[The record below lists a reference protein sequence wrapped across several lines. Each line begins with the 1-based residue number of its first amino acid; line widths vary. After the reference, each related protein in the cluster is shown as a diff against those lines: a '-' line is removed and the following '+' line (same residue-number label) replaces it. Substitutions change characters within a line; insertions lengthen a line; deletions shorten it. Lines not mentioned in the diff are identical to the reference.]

1 MNHFSRN
8 NIVRNSHDFAVRLPK
23 GLPTC
28 PLPSQI
34 PPVACSQSMRRI
46 FKPFSVPLSHGAG
59 VARNRIFFAA
69 SMTSPLCLVRADGA
83 ARLRRSAAPSADI
96 CRFAE
101 IESVKPNSQGLR
113 NRACVVSGVREWG
126 SRSASRIL
134 SMLSCLLPIA
144 VFAIHAFAVAAP
156 IAADDGLNTEQTEFF
171 ESKIRPVLVAHCY
184 ECHSGEAATP
194 KGGLRLDLRE
204 TTLAGG
210 DSGPAV
216 IAGQPA
222 ESPLLQALR
231 YESFEMPPKGKLPD
245 TVIADFERWIQM
257 GAPDPRTE
265 MATRKSTRIDYQKGL
280 EFWAFKPPV
289 RVPLPGV
296 VNSAWARNDI
306 DHFVLSELEKRGLKP
321 AQEADRRTLIRR
333 LYFDLVGLPP
343 EPEAI
348 DLFVNDT
355 SSDAYEKVIDG
366 LLASPH
372 YGERWGRYWLDLA
385 RFAEDQAHTFQARMY
400 PQGYLYRDWV
410 VRALNDDM
418 PYDQF
423 LRLQIAGDQIDVPES
438 HRHRAALGLFAL
450 GPVYYQDNG
459 EQEKAQADEWDDRI
473 DTLMRGTQALT
484 VSCARCHDHKYD
496 PISTADYYGLAGIFA
511 SSDYREMPAV
521 PAETV
526 TARELADRAVQE
538 KQLEIDTLLATEAP
552 AARLKLTSSIPA
564 YMQAAWTAFQ
574 SGDSDKK
581 KVTEKIATD
590 NKLNHDLLQRW
601 VAWLSDD
608 AGSGTQRNERS
619 YLTEWREFRKSHREA
634 SSTAYDASSQVA
646 QIAGRLRARAE
657 SLLPQRESLRRQF
670 GDNFAFVSAED
681 RTIVEPGIVPLGNLF
696 DDKKGSL
703 LTSALASDPF
713 RSTATSASLGVDRV
727 LHGWGGSAEIA
738 AGVRFDFQSIGS
750 DSHRHG
756 DVTNDGWSSEGG
768 IQTLGKKCS
777 ASIGRTEQ
785 GIGMHA
791 NALITFDLEEIRRSG
806 LMPASQSMVFRV
818 DRAGINDDSFGVG
831 SSVHIA
837 VVVSRPQSKPS
848 EFDSIIGAYLDG
860 KPVEIEENDAV
871 YSFAGEMPPAIVP
884 DGRFVSF
891 NVSIPPDARSLT
903 IASTGAEISDT
914 ENTISSDHAVLSNAR
929 LTWDASAEQL
939 ASSETIEPLDT
950 ISDAERQLRQSD
962 AALLS
967 ELFDDRGVLGLAPD
981 QIEPLLEGEAA
992 ASLAQIKMRREEL
1005 RKDAAAISIPMA
1017 HALTEGTVRDVKIF
1031 LAGDPTKKGDVAPRA
1046 FPAIFTSGER
1056 QPFQTSGSG
1065 RSELANAIAS
1075 PGNPLTARVMANRVW
1090 AGHFGFGLVRTLSNF
1105 GQLGERPS
1113 HPELLD
1119 SLAISLIESGW
1130 SLKALH
1136 RQILLSAT
1144 WRQSSS
1150 GDNANQTVDPENSLL
1165 WKMNRRRLE
1174 IEPWRDAVLSVSGQ
1188 LNREIGGA
1196 SSELN
1201 GNHRRRTLYGSVSR
1215 HRLNDLLRLFDF
1227 PDPNITAGERSI
1239 TTVPLQ
1245 QLFVLNSDFMIVQAK
1260 ALAAR
1265 LSREAE
1271 SDADRISRLFQLIY
1285 GRMPTDEDINV
1296 SVAFLQEPSAEV
1308 GDSLSPLEQYCL
1320 AMLGTNEFAYVD

>member
-1 MNHFSRN
+1 
-8 NIVRNSHDFAVRLPK
+8 
-23 GLPTC
+23 
-28 PLPSQI
+28 
-34 PPVACSQSMRRI
+34 
-46 FKPFSVPLSHGAG
+46 
-59 VARNRIFFAA
+59 
-69 SMTSPLCLVRADGA
+69 
-83 ARLRRSAAPSADI
+83 
-96 CRFAE
+96 
-101 IESVKPNSQGLR
+101 
-113 NRACVVSGVREWG
+113 
-126 SRSASRIL
+126 
-134 SMLSCLLPIA
+134 MLSCLWPLA
-144 VFAIHAFAVAAP
+144 VFAIHTLATAAP
-156 IAADDGLNTEQTEFF
+156 IAADDGLNAEQTEFF
-171 ESKIRPVLVAHCY
+171 ESKIRPALAAHCY
-184 ECHSGEAATP
+184 ECHSGEAAIP

-216 IAGQPA
+216 IAGKPS

-231 YESFEMPPKGKLPD
+231 YESFEMPPTGKLPD

-265 MATRKSTRIDYQKGL
+265 VAIRKPAGIDYQKGL

-296 VNSAWARNDI
+296 ANSAWVRSDI
-306 DHFVLSELEKRGLKP
+306 DHFVLSTLEKRGLKP
-321 AQEADRRTLIRR
+321 ALEADRRTLIRR

-348 DLFVNDT
+348 DSFVNDT
-355 SSDAYEKVIDG
+355 SSNAYEKVIDD

-473 DTLMRGTQALT
+473 DTLMRGTQAMT

-496 PISTADYYGLAGIFA
+496 PISTADYYALAGIFA
-511 SSDYREMPAV
+511 SSEYREMPAV
-521 PAETV
+521 SEETV
-526 TARELADRAVQE
+526 AARELADRSVQG
-538 KQLEIDTLLATEAP
+538 KQLEIDTLFAREAP
-552 AARLKLTSSIPA
+552 AARQKLSSSIPA
-564 YMQAAWTAFQ
+564 YMQAAWTAIQ
-574 SGDSDKK
+574 SKDSDKK
-581 KVTEKIATD
+581 KVTERTASD
-590 NKLNHDLLQRW
+590 HKLNHELLQRW
-601 VAWLSDD
+601 VIWLSEDT
-608 AGSGTQRNERS
+608 GSGANGNERR
-619 YLTEWREFRKSHREA
+619 YLTEWYEFRKSQSEA
-634 SSTAYDASSQVA
+634 SSSAADASSQVN
-646 QIAGRLRARAE
+646 QIAERLRAQAE
-657 SLLPQRESLRRQF
+657 SLLPQREILRKQF
-670 GDNFAFVSAED
+670 GDNFAFVAAED
-681 RTIVEPGIVPLGNLF
+681 RMIVEPGVVPLGNLF

-713 RSTATSASLGVDRV
+713 RSTATAASLGVDRV
-727 LHGWGGSAEIA
+727 LHGWGGTAEIA
-738 AGVRFDFQSIGS
+738 AGVRFDFRSIGS
-750 DSHRHG
+750 DSQRHG

-777 ASIGRTEQ
+777 ASISRTEQ

-791 NALITFDLEEIRRSG
+791 NALITFDLDEIRRSG
-806 LMPASQSMVFRV
+806 LMPASQPMTFRV
-818 DRAGINDDSFGVG
+818 DRAGINDDSLGAG

-837 VVVSRPQSKPS
+837 VIVSKPQSKPS
-848 EFDSIIGAYLDG
+848 EFDSIIAAWLDG
-860 KPVEIEENDAV
+860 QPAAIEENDAV
-871 YSFAGEMPPAIVP
+871 YSFSGEMPPAIVP

-891 NVSIPPDARSLT
+891 EVSIPPEARSIT
-903 IASTGAEISDT
+903 IATTGAQISET
-914 ENTISSDHAVLSNAR
+914 ETTISSDHAVLSNAR
-929 LTWDASAEQL
+929 LTWDVSAEQL
-939 ASSETIEPLDT
+939 ASTESVQP
-950 ISDAERQLRQSD
+950 SDSLSGSERQLLQSD
-962 AALLS
+962 ALFLS

-981 QIEPLLEGEAA
+981 QVEPLLEGETALT
-992 ASLAQIKMRREEL
+992 LAQMKTRREEL
-1005 RKDAAAISIPMA
+1005 GKEAAAISVPMA
-1017 HALTEGTVRDVKIF
+1017 HALSEGTFRDVRIY
-1031 LAGDPTKKGDVAPRA
+1031 LAGDSKKKGDVAPRA

-1056 QPFQTSGSG
+1056 KPFQPSGSG
-1065 RSELANAIAS
+1065 RLELANSIAS
-1075 PGNPLTARVMANRVW
+1075 PGNPLTARVIANRVW

-1105 GQLGERPS
+1105 GQMGERPS

-1119 SLAISLIESGW
+1119 SLAVSLIESGW
-1130 SLKALH
+1130 SLKGLH

-1144 WRQSSS
+1144 YRQSSS
-1150 GDNANQTVDPENSLL
+1150 GDDVNQSMDPENRLL

-1174 IEPWRDAVLSVSGQ
+1174 VEPWRDAVLSVSGQ

-1196 SSELN
+1196 SSELD
-1201 GNHRRRTLYGSVSR
+1201 GNHRRRTLYGNVSR
-1215 HRLNDLLRLFDF
+1215 HRLHDLLRLFDF
-1227 PDPNITAGERSI
+1227 PDPNITAGERSV

-1271 SDADRISRLFQLIY
+1271 SDADRINRSFQLLY
-1285 GRMPTDEDINV
+1285 GRLPTDDDHKV
-1296 SVAFLQEPSAEV
+1296 SLAFLQKPSPEA

-1320 AMLGTNEFAYVD
+1320 AMLGTNEFVYVD

>member
-1 MNHFSRN
+1 MRCIVESFSD
-8 NIVRNSHDFAVRLPK
+8 S
-23 GLPTC
+23 
-28 PLPSQI
+28 
-34 PPVACSQSMRRI
+34 
-46 FKPFSVPLSHGAG
+46 
-59 VARNRIFFAA
+59 AA
-69 SMTSPLCLVRADGA
+69 SGERAPQEANNASGFGIT
-83 ARLRRSAAPSADI
+83 RQGSKWI
-96 CRFAE
+96 W
-101 IESVKPNSQGLR
+101 SV
-113 NRACVVSGVREWG
+113 
-126 SRSASRIL
+126 L
-134 SMLSCLLPIA
+134 SSLSCTLPIWIA
-144 VFAIHAFAVAAP
+144 GFHAFAITAP
-156 IAADDGLNTEQTEFF
+156 VAADDVVNAEQTQFF
-171 ESKIRPVLVAHCY
+171 ETKIRPVLVAHCY

-204 TTLAGG
+204 TILAGG

-216 IAGQPA
+216 IVGKPA

-245 TVIADFERWIQM
+245 SVIADFERWIQM
-257 GAPDPRTE
+257 GVPDPRTE
-265 MATRKSTRIDYQKGL
+265 VATKKATGIDYRKGL

-289 RVPLPGV
+289 RVPLPDV
-296 VNSAWARNDI
+296 VDAAWARNGI
-306 DHFVLSELEKRGLKP
+306 DRFVLSELEKRGLKP
-321 AQEADRRTLIRR
+321 ASEADRRTFIRR

-343 EPEAI
+343 EPEAVES
-348 DLFVNDT
+348 FVNNT
-355 SSDAYEKVIDG
+355 CSDAYEKVIDG

-473 DTLMRGTQALT
+473 DTLMRGTQAMT

-496 PISTADYYGLAGIFA
+496 PISTADYYSLAGIFA
-511 SSDYREMPAV
+511 SSEYREMPAV
-521 PAETV
+521 PAATV
-526 TARELADRAVQE
+526 AAREQADRSVQA
-538 KQLEIDTLLATEAP
+538 KQLEIDTRLATEAP

-564 YMQAAWTAFQ
+564 YMLAAWSAVQ
-574 SGDSDKK
+574 SKDSDRK
-581 KVTEKIATD
+581 KVTEKIAAD
-590 NKLNHDLLQRW
+590 KKLNHDLLQRW

-608 AGSGTQRNERS
+608 AGSGANGNERS
-619 YLTEWREFRKSHREA
+619 YLTEWRAFRKSHSEV
-634 SSTAYDASSQVA
+634 SNTADDVSSQVN
-646 QIAGRLRARAE
+646 QIAERLRVQAE
-657 SLLPQRESLRRQF
+657 SLLPRRESLRKQF

-681 RTIVEPGIVPLGNLF
+681 RMVVEPGVVPLGNLF
-696 DDKKGSL
+696 DDKKGAL

-727 LHGWGGSAEIA
+727 LHGWGGTAEIA
-738 AGVRFDFQSIGS
+738 AGVRFDFRSIGS

-756 DVTNDGWSSEGG
+756 DITNDGWSSEGG
-768 IQTLGKKCS
+768 IQTLGKRCS
-777 ASIGRTEQ
+777 AAIGRTEQ

-791 NALITFDLEEIRRSG
+791 NALITFDLDEIRRSG
-806 LMPASQSMVFRV
+806 LMPASQPMMFRV

-837 VVVSRPQSKPS
+837 VVVSKPQSKSS

-860 KPVEIEENDAV
+860 RPAEIEENDAV
-871 YSFAGEMPPAIVP
+871 YSFAGAMPPAIVS
-884 DGRFVSF
+884 DGRFVAF
-891 NVSIPPDARSLT
+891 EVSVPPDARSIT
-903 IASTGAEISDT
+903 IATTGAQISETD
-914 ENTISSDHAVLSNAR
+914 NTISSDHAVLSNAR
-929 LTWDASAEQL
+929 LTWDVSAELL
-939 ASSETIEPLDT
+939 AGSETVEPLDA
-950 ISDAERQLRQSD
+950 ISESERQLLQSD

-981 QIEPLLEGEAA
+981 QIEPLLEGESATF
-992 ASLAQIKMRREEL
+992 LAQMKTRREEL
-1005 RKDAAAISIPMA
+1005 RKEAVAISIPMA
-1017 HALTEGTVRDVKIF
+1017 HALAEGTARDVKIY
-1031 LAGDPTKKGDVAPRA
+1031 LAGDPKKKGDVAPRA
-1046 FPAIFTSGER
+1046 FPAIFTSGES
-1056 QPFQTSGSG
+1056 QPFQPSGSG
-1065 RSELANAIAS
+1065 RRELADAIAS
-1075 PGNPLTARVMANRVW
+1075 PENPLTARVMANRVW
-1090 AGHFGFGLVRTLSNF
+1090 AGHFGAGLIRTLSNF

-1119 SLAISLIESGW
+1119 SLAVSLIESGW

-1144 WRQSSS
+1144 YRQSSS
-1150 GDNANQTVDPENSLL
+1150 GDEANQTVDPENRLL

-1174 IEPWRDAVLSVSGQ
+1174 VEPWRDAVLAVSGQ
-1188 LNREIGGA
+1188 LNRELGGA
-1196 SSELN
+1196 SSELD
-1201 GNHRRRTLYGSVSR
+1201 GNHRRRTLYGYVSR

-1227 PDPNITAGERSI
+1227 PDPNITAGERSV

-1265 LSREAE
+1265 LSHETE
-1271 SDADRISRLFQLIY
+1271 SEADRINRLFQLVY
-1285 GRMPTDEDINV
+1285 GRLPTDADYKV
-1296 SVAFLQEPSAEV
+1296 SAAFLHESSVEA

>member
-1 MNHFSRN
+1 MRCVVASSSVSSAHVPRVLPGGSSGSSKS
-8 NIVRNSHDFAVRLPK
+8 INSIRSSFGCL
-23 GLPTC
+23 L
-28 PLPSQI
+28 L
-34 PPVACSQSMRRI
+34 
-46 FKPFSVPLSHGAG
+46 
-59 VARNRIFFAA
+59 
-69 SMTSPLCLVRADGA
+69 PLCMVGIQAL
-83 ARLRRSAAPSADI
+83 
-96 CRFAE
+96 
-101 IESVKPNSQGLR
+101 
-113 NRACVVSGVREWG
+113 
-126 SRSASRIL
+126 
-134 SMLSCLLPIA
+134 
-144 VFAIHAFAVAAP
+144 VAAVP
-156 IAADDGLNTEQTEFF
+156 ISADDGLTAEQTEFF
-171 ESKIRPVLVAHCY
+171 ESKIRPVLASHCY
-184 ECHSGEAATP
+184 ECHSGDTAIP

-216 IAGQPA
+216 VAGQPA
-222 ESPLLQALR
+222 ESPLLHALR

-265 MATRKSTRIDYQKGL
+265 VAAKKAAGINYQKGL
-280 EFWAFKPPV
+280 EFWAFKSPV
-289 RVPLPGV
+289 RVPLPDV
-296 VNSAWARNDI
+296 ANSAWARNEI

-321 AQEADRRTLIRR
+321 AIEADRRTLIRR

-348 DLFVNDT
+348 DSFVNDT

-423 LRLQIAGDQIDVPES
+423 LRLQIAGDQIDLPES

-473 DTLMRGTQALT
+473 DTLMRGTQAMT
-484 VSCARCHDHKYD
+484 VSCARCHDHKFD
-496 PISTADYYGLAGIFA
+496 PISTADFYALAGIFA
-511 SSDYREMPAV
+511 SSEYREMPAV
-521 PAETV
+521 PEETV
-526 TARELADRAVQE
+526 AARATADRAVQA
-538 KQLEIDTLLATEAP
+538 KQLEIDTLFATQAP
-552 AARLKLTSSIPA
+552 AARQKLTSSIPV

-574 SGDSDKK
+574 SKDSDKK
-581 KVTEKIATD
+581 KVSEKIAGD
-590 NKLNHDLLQRW
+590 NKLNHELLQRW

-608 AGSGTQRNERS
+608 AGSGANGNERR
-619 YLTEWREFRKSHREA
+619 YLMEWHAFRKSHSEA
-634 SSTAYDASSQVA
+634 SRSADDASLQVT
-646 QIAGRLRARAE
+646 QIGERLRARAE
-657 SLLPQRESLRRQF
+657 SLLPQRESLRKQF

-681 RTIVEPGIVPLGNLF
+681 RMVVAPGVIPLGNLF
-696 DDKKGSL
+696 DDKKGAL

-727 LHGWGGSAEIA
+727 LHGWGGTAEIA
-738 AGVRFDFQSIGS
+738 AGVRFDFRSIGS
-750 DSHRHG
+750 DSRRHG

-768 IQTLGKKCS
+768 IQTLGKSCS

-791 NALITFDLEEIRRSG
+791 NALITFDLDEIRRSG
-806 LMPASQSMVFRV
+806 LIPASQSMVFRV
-818 DRAGINDDSFGVG
+818 DKAGINDDSFGAG
-831 SSVHIA
+831 SSVHFA
-837 VVVSRPQSKPS
+837 VVVSKPQSKTS
-848 EFDSIIGAYLDG
+848 EFDSIIAAYLDG
-860 KPVEIEENDAV
+860 KPATIEENDAV
-871 YSFAGEMPPAIVP
+871 YSFSGEMPPAIVP
-884 DGRFVSF
+884 DGRFVAF
-891 NVSIPPDARSLT
+891 EVSIPPEARSIT
-903 IASTGAEISDT
+903 IATTGAQISET

-929 LTWDASAEQL
+929 LTWDVSAEEL
-939 ASSETIEPLDT
+939 ASSETVQPLD
-950 ISDAERQLRQSD
+950 SLSESERQLLQS
-962 AALLS
+962 AALFLS

-981 QIEPLLEGEAA
+981 QIEPLLEGEPAR
-992 ASLAQIKMRREEL
+992 SLAEMKTRLEEL
-1005 RKDAAAISIPMA
+1005 RKESATINIPMA
-1017 HALTEGTVRDVKIF
+1017 HALAEGTFRDIKIY
-1031 LAGDPTKKGDVAPRA
+1031 LAGDPKKKGDVAPRA

-1056 QPFQTSGSG
+1056 QPFQPSGSG
-1065 RSELANAIAS
+1065 RLELANAIAS
-1075 PGNPLTARVMANRVW
+1075 PGNPLTARVIANRVW

-1119 SLAISLIESGW
+1119 SLAVSLIESGW

-1144 WRQSSS
+1144 YRQSSS
-1150 GDNANQTVDPENSLL
+1150 GDEANQTVDPENRLL

-1174 IEPWRDAVLSVSGQ
+1174 VEPWRDAVLCVSGR

-1201 GNHRRRTLYGSVSR
+1201 GQHERRTLYGYVSR

-1227 PDPNITAGERSI
+1227 PDPNITAGERSV

-1271 SDADRISRLFQLIY
+1271 SDADRINRLFQLLY
-1285 GRMPTDEDINV
+1285 GRLPTDEERRV
-1296 SVAFLQEPSAEV
+1296 SVVFLQEPSAEA

>member
-1 MNHFSRN
+1 
-8 NIVRNSHDFAVRLPK
+8 
-23 GLPTC
+23 
-28 PLPSQI
+28 
-34 PPVACSQSMRRI
+34 MR
-46 FKPFSVPLSHGAG
+46 
-59 VARNRIFFAA
+59 
-69 SMTSPLCLVRADGA
+69 
-83 ARLRRSAAPSADI
+83 
-96 CRFAE
+96 
-101 IESVKPNSQGLR
+101 
-113 NRACVVSGVREWG
+113 CVVESYSVSSARVLTGVSSGGSESINWVRSSLG
-126 SRSASRIL
+126 
-134 SMLSCLLPIA
+134 CLLLLCIA
-144 VFAIHAFAVAAP
+144 GIQASVAAAP
-156 IAADDGLNTEQTEFF
+156 IAVDDGLNPEQTEFF
-171 ESKIRPVLVAHCY
+171 ESKIRPVLAAHCY
-184 ECHSGEAATP
+184 ECHSGETAIP

-204 TTLAGG
+204 TVLAGG

-216 IAGQPA
+216 TAGQPA

-231 YESFEMPPKGKLPD
+231 YENFEMPPKGKLPD

-265 MATRKSTRIDYQKGL
+265 VATMKVTGINYQKAL

-289 RVPLPGV
+289 RVPLPDV
-296 VNSAWARNDI
+296 VNSAWARSDI
-306 DHFVLSELEKRGLKP
+306 DHFVLSQLEKQGLKP
-321 AQEADRRTLIRR
+321 AIEADRRTLIRR

-343 EPEAI
+343 EPAAI
-348 DLFVNDT
+348 DTFVNDT
-355 SSDAYEKVIDG
+355 SGDAYEKVIDG
-366 LLASPH
+366 LLASSH

-423 LRLQIAGDQIDVPES
+423 LRLQIAGDQIDLPES

-473 DTLMRGTQALT
+473 DTLMRGTQAMT
-484 VSCARCHDHKYD
+484 VSCARCHDHKFD
-496 PISTADYYGLAGIFA
+496 PISTADYYALAGIFA
-511 SSDYREMPAV
+511 SSEYREMPAV
-521 PAETV
+521 PEETV
-526 TARELADRAVQE
+526 AARGLADRAVQA
-538 KQLEIDTLLATEAP
+538 KQLEIDTLFATQAP
-552 AARLKLTSSIPA
+552 AARQKLTSSIPV
-564 YMQAAWTAFQ
+564 YMQAAWTAIQ
-574 SGDSDKK
+574 SKDSDKR
-581 KVTEKIATD
+581 KVTEKIASD
-590 NKLNHDLLQRW
+590 NKLNHELLQRW
-601 VAWLSDD
+601 VAWLSAD
-608 AGSGTQRNERS
+608 AGAGAGANGNERR
-619 YLTEWREFRKSHREA
+619 YLTEWNAFRKSYSEG
-634 SSTAYDASSQVA
+634 SSRADDASSQVN
-646 QIAGRLRARAE
+646 QIAERLRTQAE
-657 SLLPQRESLRRQF
+657 SLLPQRESLRKQF
-670 GDNFAFVSAED
+670 GDNFAFVAAED
-681 RTIVEPGIVPLGNLF
+681 RMVVEPGVLPLGNLF
-696 DDKKGSL
+696 DDKKGGL

-727 LHGWGGSAEIA
+727 LHGWGGTAEIA

-750 DSHRHG
+750 DSRRHG

-768 IQTLGKKCS
+768 IQTLGQRCS
-777 ASIGRTEQ
+777 ASLGRTEQ

-791 NALITFDLEEIRRSG
+791 NALITFDVDEIRRSG
-806 LMPASQSMVFRV
+806 LMPASQPMTFRV
-818 DRAGINDDSFGVG
+818 DRAGINDDSLGSG

-837 VVVSRPQSKPS
+837 VVVSKPQSKPS
-848 EFDSIIGAYLDG
+848 EFDSIIAAYLDG
-860 KPVEIEENDAV
+860 EPAEIEENDAV

-891 NVSIPPDARSLT
+891 EVSIPPEARSIT
-903 IASTGAEISDT
+903 IATTGAQISET

-929 LTWDASAEQL
+929 LTWDVSAEEF
-939 ASSETIEPLDT
+939 ARSETVQPLD
-950 ISDAERQLRQSD
+950 SLSESERQLLQAD
-962 AALLS
+962 ALFLS

-981 QIEPLLEGEAA
+981 QIEPLLEGETAT
-992 ASLAQIKMRREEL
+992 SLAQMKTRREEL
-1005 RKDAAAISIPMA
+1005 RKEAAAISVPMA
-1017 HALTEGTVRDVKIF
+1017 HALAEGTFRDVRIY
-1031 LAGDPTKKGDVAPRA
+1031 LAGDSKKKGDVAPRA

-1056 QPFQTSGSG
+1056 QPFQPSGSG
-1065 RSELANAIAS
+1065 RRELADAIAS
-1075 PGNPLTARVMANRVW
+1075 PGNPLTARVIANRVW

-1119 SLAISLIESGW
+1119 SLALSLIESGW

-1144 WRQSSS
+1144 YRQSSS
-1150 GDNANQTVDPENSLL
+1150 GNEANQTVDPENRLL

-1174 IEPWRDAVLSVSGQ
+1174 VEPWRDAVLSVSGR

-1201 GNHRRRTLYGSVSR
+1201 GQHERRTLYGYVSR

-1227 PDPNITAGERSI
+1227 PDPNITAGERSV

-1245 QLFVLNSDFMIVQAK
+1245 QLFVLNSDFIIVQAK
-1260 ALAAR
+1260 ALAAK
-1265 LSREAE
+1265 LSREAK
-1271 SDADRISRLFQLIY
+1271 SDADRINLLFQLLY
-1285 GRMPTDEDINV
+1285 GRLPTDEDHKV
-1296 SVAFLQEPSAEV
+1296 SVAFLQEPSAEA

>member
-1 MNHFSRN
+1 
-8 NIVRNSHDFAVRLPK
+8 
-23 GLPTC
+23 
-28 PLPSQI
+28 
-34 PPVACSQSMRRI
+34 MR
-46 FKPFSVPLSHGAG
+46 
-59 VARNRIFFAA
+59 
-69 SMTSPLCLVRADGA
+69 
-83 ARLRRSAAPSADI
+83 
-96 CRFAE
+96 
-101 IESVKPNSQGLR
+101 
-113 NRACVVSGVREWG
+113 
-126 SRSASRIL
+126 ASRIL
-134 SMLSCLLPIA
+134 SMLSCWLPIGA
-144 VFAIHAFAVAAP
+144 FAIHTITGAAL
-156 IAADDGLNTEQTEFF
+156 IADTDGPNVEQTEFF
-171 ESKIRPVLVAHCY
+171 ESKIRPALAAHCY
-184 ECHSGEAATP
+184 ECHSGEVATP

-216 IAGQPA
+216 IAGKPA

-245 TVIADFERWIQM
+245 SVIADFERWIQL

-265 MATRKSTRIDYQKGL
+265 VATKKPTGIDYQKGL
-280 EFWAFKPPV
+280 EFWAFITPV
-289 RVPLPGV
+289 RAPLPGV
-296 VNSAWARNDI
+296 VNSAWVRNDI
-306 DHFVLSELEKRGLKP
+306 DRYVLSELEKRGLKP
-321 AQEADRRTLIRR
+321 AMEADRRTLIRR

-343 EPEAI
+343 EPDAI
-348 DLFVNDT
+348 DSFVNDT
-355 SSDAYEKVIDG
+355 SSDACEKVVDG

-423 LRLQIAGDQIDVPES
+423 LRLQIAGDQMEIPES

-473 DTLMRGTQALT
+473 DTLMRGTQAMT

-496 PISTADYYGLAGIFA
+496 PISTADYYALAGIFA
-511 SSDYREMPAV
+511 SSEYREMPAV
-521 PAETV
+521 PEETV
-526 TARELADRAVQE
+526 AARELADRAVQA
-538 KQLEIDTLLATEAP
+538 KQLEMDTLFATEAP
-552 AARLKLTSSIPA
+552 TARLKLSSSIPA
-564 YMQAAWTAFQ
+564 YMQAAWTAIQ
-574 SGDSDKK
+574 SKNSDKK
-581 KVTEKIATD
+581 KVTEKIA
-590 NKLNHDLLQRW
+590 NGSKLNHDLLQRW

-608 AGSGTQRNERS
+608 VGSGVNGNERHC
-619 YLTEWREFRKSHREA
+619 LTEWYAFRKSHSEA
-634 SSTAYDASSQVA
+634 SSSADESSSQLN
-646 QIAGRLRARAE
+646 QIAERLQAQAE
-657 SLLPQRESLRRQF
+657 SLLPQREILRKQF
-670 GDNFAFVSAED
+670 GDNFAFVAAED
-681 RTIVEPGIVPLGNLF
+681 RMVVEPGVIPLGNLF
-696 DDKKGSL
+696 DDKKGAL

-713 RSTATSASLGVDRV
+713 GSKASAASLGVDRV
-727 LHGWGGSAEIA
+727 LHGWGGTAEIA
-738 AGVRFDFQSIGS
+738 PGVRFDFQSIGS
-750 DSHRHG
+750 DTHRHG

-768 IQTLGKKCS
+768 IQTLGKRCS

-791 NALITFDLEEIRRSG
+791 NALITFDLDEIRRSG
-806 LMPASQSMVFRV
+806 LMPASQPMMFRV
-818 DRAGINDDSFGVG
+818 DRAGINDDSLGAG

-837 VVVSRPQSKPS
+837 VVVSKPQSKPS
-848 EFDSIIGAYLDG
+848 EFDSIIAAWLDG
-860 KPVEIEENDAV
+860 QPAAIEENDAV
-871 YSFAGEMPPAIVP
+871 YSFSGEMPPAIVP

-891 NVSIPPDARSLT
+891 EVSIPPEARSIT
-903 IASTGAEISDT
+903 IATTGAQISET

-929 LTWDASAEQL
+929 LTWAASGEQL
-939 ASSETIEPLDT
+939 ASSEAVEPLEALSAAELQRLK
-950 ISDAERQLRQSD
+950 SDAMFM
-962 AALLS
+962 S

-981 QIEPLLEGEAA
+981 QIEPLLEGETAI
-992 ASLAQIKMRREEL
+992 SLAQMKMRREEL
-1005 RKDAAAISIPMA
+1005 GTKAAAISVPMA
-1017 HALTEGTVRDVKIF
+1017 HALAEGTFRDVEIY
-1031 LAGDPTKKGDVAPRA
+1031 LAGDPGKKGDAAPRA
-1046 FPAIFTSGER
+1046 FPAIFTSGEP
-1056 QPFQTSGSG
+1056 QPFQPSGSG
-1065 RSELANAIAS
+1065 RLELADAIAS

-1090 AGHFGFGLVRTLSNF
+1090 AGHFGFGLVRTLGNF
-1105 GQLGERPS
+1105 GQLGDRPS

-1119 SLAISLIESGW
+1119 SLAVSLIESGW

-1136 RQILLSAT
+1136 RQIVLSAT
-1144 WRQSSS
+1144 YRQSSS
-1150 GDNANQTVDPENSLL
+1150 GDDANQSVDPENRLL

-1174 IEPWRDAVLSVSGQ
+1174 VEPWRDAVLSVSGQ

-1201 GNHRRRTLYGSVSR
+1201 GNHRRRTLYGYVSR

-1227 PDPNITAGERSI
+1227 PDPNITAGERSV

-1265 LSREAE
+1265 LSREVE
-1271 SDADRISRLFQLIY
+1271 SDADRINRLFQLLY
-1285 GRMPTDEDINV
+1285 GRLPTDEDRRL
-1296 SVAFLQEPSAEV
+1296 SVAFLQEPSVEA